1 MATAIKSVAA
11 VYDRQ
16 QPTFKNEE
24 TPAARRASLILPQ
37 TTFRDYGLVVV
48 VVVSSFL

>member
-16 QPTFKNEE
+16 PPTFKNEKS
-24 TPAARRASLILPQ
+24 ARYSGR
-37 TTFRDYGLVVV
+37 F
-48 VVVSSFL
+48 